1 MRFFVLQSMS
11 IVVTGNPGVGKHTV
25 AHEIAKNLDLPVID
39 INEIAK
45 KSGLFEKI
53 SETNDVD
60 IFELEKILEPKIS
73 KKAVI
78 VGHLAP
84 YVISKENTEKII
96 ILRRSPYD
104 LLEVYKE
111 RKYSD
116 KKSKENTGSEIL
128 GVIAYDAFTK
138 FQEKS
143 FQVNVS
149 GRTINEVTKITMDI
163 ISNKKINEQIDWLEV
178 VEKNNDLKKFF
189 VD

>member
-1 MRFFVLQSMS
+1 MRFHILQSMS
-11 IVVTGNPGVGKHTV
+11 IVVTGNPGVGKHTI
-25 AHEIAKNLDLPVID
+25 AYEIAKNLHLSIID

-53 SETNDVD
+53 NETNDVD

-84 YVISKENTEKII
+84 YVISKDNTEMII
-96 ILRRSPYD
+96 ILRRNPYD
-104 LLEVYKE
+104 LLKVYKE
-111 RKYSD
+111 RGYSD
-116 KKSKENTGSEIL
+116 KKSKENAASEVL
-128 GVIAYDAFTK
+128 GVIAYDALTK

-149 GRTINEVTKITMDI
+149 GRTIHEVVKIVMDV
-163 ISNKKINEQIDWLEV
+163 ISNQKIDEQIDWLDMV
-178 VEKNNDLKKFF
+178 KKNNDLKKFF